1 MGRGHAV
8 ERCRYR
14 LDNVPRQGKLAV
26 PQEVLADR
34 NGKFDINACLVTG
47 QLLVIVSRDIG
58 AERNIGGQIVQLPV
72 MEELHALV
80 FLIDKVGERLE
91 GLSIGRPAILHA
103 TPVII
108 GDLIHVLGVIQ
119 VLLVE

>member
-34 NGKFDINACLVTG
+34 NGKFDINARLVTG

-58 AERNIGGQIVQLPV
+58 AERDIGGQIVQLPV

-80 FLIDKVGERLE
+80 LLINKVGERLE

-108 GDLIHVLGVIQ
+108 GVLIHVLGVIQ